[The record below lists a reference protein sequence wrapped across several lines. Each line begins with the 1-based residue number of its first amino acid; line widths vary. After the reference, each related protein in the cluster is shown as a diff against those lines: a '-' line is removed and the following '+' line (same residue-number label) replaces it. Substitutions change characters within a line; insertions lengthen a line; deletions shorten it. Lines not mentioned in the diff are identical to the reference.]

1 MGGRLFFDEFFSTYD
16 RGMGVFISSERFYA
30 SFPISHFTI
39 LRKAQ
44 SMDPIIIHTAR
55 VIIGFILIT
64 AGVAYMGMSWR
75 HATGTPLGTGVGAAL
90 TVLGIK
96 AMFA

>member
-1 MGGRLFFDEFFSTYD
+1 
-16 RGMGVFISSERFYA
+16 
-30 SFPISHFTI
+30 
-39 LRKAQ
+39 
-44 SMDPIIIHTAR
+44 MDPIIIHTAR